1 MKNSKQKKPFLL
13 YTIII
18 ILALVILALGGLTL
32 YSFQDLASLR
42 SKVTDL
48 QNTVQEISDTSAEL
62 ISQAKE
68 LGSLNDQLESSNDS
82 ETDSSVD
89 SSQDVQE
96 EGTISPSHSSESSTD
111 ESLNSLLSQIK
122 PLLPQ
127 NNGTWSVYVCNLMKN
142 TEGVIDDQP
151 MQAASL
157 IKLFIMGTVYEN
169 YESLSET
176 YGADTLN
183 SYLNSMITVSDNDA
197 ANKLVNMLGDSD
209 DEAGMRAVN
218 AFCASHGYS
227 STSMGRLLLQ
237 SNEYGDNYTSVSD
250 CGHFLKEIY
259 QSNAGT
265 AESTLA
271 HTDAMYSLLKMQ
283 QRRNKI
289 PANLPDGVKVAN
301 KTGELDDVENDAGII
316 YNTAKNIDLV
326 VCFMSQDL
334 TDSNRT
340 GFSSDLWLLQRM
352 IIFHSKKPVI
362 PNFRSDRFFLFFLLI
377 FLI

>member
-1 MKNSKQKKPFLL
+1 
-13 YTIII
+13 
-18 ILALVILALGGLTL
+18 
-32 YSFQDLASLR
+32 
-42 SKVTDL
+42 
-48 QNTVQEISDTSAEL
+48 
-62 ISQAKE
+62 
-68 LGSLNDQLESSNDS
+68 
-82 ETDSSVD
+82 
-89 SSQDVQE
+89 
-96 EGTISPSHSSESSTD
+96 
-111 ESLNSLLSQIK
+111 
-122 PLLPQ
+122 
-127 NNGTWSVYVCNLMKN
+127 MKN

-289 PANLPDGVKVAN
+289 PANLPDGVKV
-301 KTGELDDVENDAGII
+301 D
-316 YNTAKNIDLV
+316 
-326 VCFMSQDL
+326 QQ
-334 TDSNRT
+334 NRRV
-340 GFSSDLWLLQRM
+340 G
-352 IIFHSKKPVI
+352 
-362 PNFRSDRFFLFFLLI
+362 
-377 FLI
+377 

>member
-18 ILALVILALGGLTL
+18 LLALVILALGGLTL

-42 SKVTDL
+42 SKVAEL

-68 LGSLNDQLESSNDS
+68 LGNLNDQLESSNAS
-82 ETDSSVD
+82 ETASSVD
-89 SSQDVQE
+89 SSQDVLE
-96 EGTISPSHSSESSTD
+96 VGTISPSHSTESSTD
-111 ESLNSLLSQIK
+111 ESLNSLLSQIE

-169 YESLSET
+169 YEALSET

-183 SYLNSMITVSDNDA
+183 SYLNPMITVSDNDA
-197 ANKLVNMLGDSD
+197 ANKLVNMLGDGD
-209 DEAGMRAVN
+209 DEAGMHAVN

-265 AESTLA
+265 AESTLS

-283 QRRNKI
+283 ERRNKI

-334 TDSNRT
+334 TDS
-340 GFSSDLWLLQRM
+340 SEAQA
-352 IIFHSKKPVI
+352 VI
-362 PNFRSDRFFLFFLLI
+362 AQDSRLI
-377 FLI
+377 YGYYNE

>member
-169 YESLSET
+169 YESLSAP
-176 YGADTLN
+176 Y
-183 SYLNSMITVSDNDA
+183 
-197 ANKLVNMLGDSD
+197 SD
-209 DEAGMRAVN
+209 DKAGMRAVN

-334 TDSNRT
+334 TDS
-340 GFSSDLWLLQRM
+340 SEAQA
-352 IIFHSKKPVI
+352 VI
-362 PNFRSDRFFLFFLLI
+362 AQDSRLI
-377 FLI
+377 YGYYNE

>member
-1 MKNSKQKKPFLL
+1 MKNK
-13 YTIII
+13 T
-18 ILALVILALGGLTL
+18 LTRIAV
-32 YSFQDLASLR
+32 SSLITACLMVQPCYAAEATAETQTTEE
-42 SKVTDL
+42 SDHHPEPAPDETA
-48 QNTVQEISDTSAEL
+48 TVQEGQGTLSPPSESEGGSVFGSSA
-62 ISQAKE
+62 S
-68 LGSLNDQLESSNDS
+68 S
-82 ETDSSVD
+82 ETA
-89 SSQDVQE
+89 
-96 EGTISPSHSSESSTD
+96 GTD
-111 ESLNSLLSQIK
+111 EKLQSVLSSLA
-122 PLLPQ
+122 LPSG
-127 NNGTWSVYVCNLMKN
+127 NGTWSVYVCNLMKN

-176 YGADTLN
+176 YDADTLN

-334 TDSNRT
+334 TDS
-340 GFSSDLWLLQRM
+340 SEAQA
-352 IIFHSKKPVI
+352 VI
-362 PNFRSDRFFLFFLLI
+362 AQDSRLI
-377 FLI
+377 YGYYNE